1 MQQYVIELSKYFII
15 ICMAV
20 FTYEGFAV
28 FRYKEET
35 AKNGIYVRQGILLF
49 FIQFFSFLII
59 CIKSENIEY
68 LFFYAIV
75 QIILFSTIAL
85 ARMIYPKVN
94 RLLLNNMCMLLGT
107 GFVILARLSFQKAIK
122 QLVIVFLSLILAM
135 FLPQMMCKLTFLKK
149 LKWAYAGVGIAALS
163 IVLILGEVTH
173 GSKLSFS
180 VMGITFQPSEFVKII
195 FVFYL
200 AAVFY
205 EKTDFKQVFL
215 SAVIAGM
222 HVLVLAASTDLGSAL
237 IFFVVYVLMVYVAT
251 KKVRY
256 LLIGTAGGVA
266 ASVAAYYLFDHVKVR
281 VLAWQDPWAYI
292 DGKGY
297 QITQSLFA
305 IGSGSWFGLGLYSGT
320 PEVIPYVEADFIFS
334 AIAEELGVIYGILIV
349 FICLSCF
356 LMMIHIAVGLKDSFY
371 RLIAFGLGIIY
382 IFQIFLT
389 IGGGIKFIPLT
400 GVTLPLIS
408 YGGSS
413 VLTTLILF
421 FVVQGIFMSGSQE
434 GERRVV
440 SKKRT
445 NGFDRKAEQTVKKE
459 S

>member
-1 MQQYVIELSKYFII
+1 MQQYIVELSKYFII
-15 ICMAV
+15 ICMAL
-20 FTYEGFAV
+20 FTYEGFAI
-28 FRYKEET
+28 FRKKEEV
-35 AKNGIYVRQGILLF
+35 ARNGIYVRQGILLF

-75 QIILFSTIAL
+75 QIVLFSSIAL
-85 ARMIYPKVN
+85 ARMIYPKIN
-94 RLLLNNMCMLLGT
+94 RLLMNNMCMLLGT
-107 GFVILARLSFQKAIK
+107 GFVILARLDFSKAIK
-122 QLVIVFLSLILAM
+122 QLVIVFLSLVIAM
-135 FLPQMMCKLTFLKK
+135 FIPQLIKKAKFLKN
-149 LKWAYAGVGIAALS
+149 WTWIYASIGIVALAA
-163 IVLILGEVTH
+163 VLILGEVTH
-173 GSKLSFS
+173 GSKLSFTIA
-180 VMGITFQPSEFVKII
+180 GIRFQPSEFVKII

-200 AAVFY
+200 AAMLY
-205 EKTDFKQVFL
+205 EKSNFKQVFL
-215 SAVIAGM
+215 SAVIAGT
-222 HVLVLAASTDLGSAL
+222 HVLILAASTDLGSAL
-237 IFFVVYVLMVYVAT
+237 IFFVVYVCMVYVAT

-256 LLIGTAGGVA
+256 LFIGGVGGAMA
-266 ASVAAYYLFDHVKVR
+266 AVTAYYLFDHVKVR

-334 AIAEELGVIYGILIV
+334 AIAEEFGVIYGILIV

-356 LMMIHIAVGLKDSFY
+356 LMMIHIAVGLKDNFY
-371 RLIAFGLGIIY
+371 RLVTFGLAVIY

-400 GVTLPLIS
+400 GITLPLVS

-421 FVVQGIFMSGSQE
+421 FIIQGIYQIRVQE

-440 SKKRT
+440 TRKRT
-445 NGFDRKAEQTVKKE
+445 GYIQKE
-459 S
+459 TKSE

>member
-1 MQQYVIELSKYFII
+1 MQQYIVELSKYFII
-15 ICMAV
+15 ICMAI

-28 FRYKEET
+28 FRYKEEISR
-35 AKNGIYVRQGILLF
+35 NGIYVRQGILLF

-59 CIKSENIEY
+59 CINSENIEY

-75 QIILFSTIAL
+75 QIILFSSIAL
-85 ARMIYPKVN
+85 ARMIYPKIN
-94 RLLLNNMCMLLGT
+94 RLLMNNMCMLLGT
-107 GFVILARLSFQKAIK
+107 GFVILARLDFQKAIK
-122 QLVIVFLSLILAM
+122 QLVIVFLSLVIAM
-135 FLPQMMCKLTFLKK
+135 FVPQLIKKVPYLKK
-149 LKWAYAGVGIAALS
+149 WTWIYAAIGIAALS
-163 IVLILGEVTH
+163 FVLIMGEVTH

-180 VMGITFQPSEFVKII
+180 IAGIRFQPSEFVKII

-200 AAVFY
+200 AAMFY
-205 EKTDFKQVFL
+205 EKSEFKQVFM
-215 SAVIAGM
+215 SAIVAGA
-222 HVLVLAASTDLGSAL
+222 HVLILAASTDLGSAL

-251 KKVRY
+251 RKVRY
-256 LLIGTAGGVA
+256 LLIGSAGGA
-266 ASVAAYYLFDHVKVR
+266 AACIVAYYLFDHVKVR

-334 AIAEELGVIYGILIV
+334 AIAEEFGVIYGILIV

-356 LMMIHIAVGLKDSFY
+356 LMMIHIAVGLKDNFY
-371 RLIAFGLGIIY
+371 RLVTFGLAVIY

-400 GVTLPLIS
+400 GITLPLVS

-421 FVVQGIFMSGSQE
+421 FVIQGIYQIRVQE
-434 GERRVV
+434 GERKVV
-440 SKKRT
+440 TRKRT
-445 NGFDRKAEQTVKKE
+445 RNVPKE
-459 S
+459 TKPE